1 MNESRSH
8 VLCHNAK
15 NLVCTI
21 TSALDIIEMEGTVT
35 DSIILEMLREIQ
47 NAADLLTPMLT
58 EMRDLVDEP
67 PV

>member
-1 MNESRSH
+1 MNESKSH

-35 DSIILEMLREIQ
+35 NSIVLEMLHEIQ
-47 NAADLLTPMLT
+47 NATDLLTPMLT
-58 EMRDLVDEP
+58 EMRDLVPEAP
-67 PV
+67 